1 MHMPHDEELILRRD
15 RRQFL
20 ARTCGTILCGLAA
33 GTDAGSPARDVEG
46 ASSLASEHK
55 DASGRDVRLFLCGDV
70 MTGRGVDQ
78 IQRQPGDPR
87 LQERFVKSAKE
98 YVAIAEQAS
107 GPIPR
112 RVDPEY
118 IWGDALAELDRARP
132 DARIV
137 NLETAVTTAN
147 EAWFGKDVHYRMNPA
162 NVACLAI
169 AKIDCCTLANNHVLD
184 WGDAGLDE
192 TVRVLHAAG
201 IRTAGAGANDEE
213 ARAPAVIERST
224 GGRILVF
231 ACGSPS
237 SGIPDGWA
245 AQRRRPGVSV
255 VGESDPSALKRVVED
270 VRNAKRPGDI
280 AVVSIHMGGN
290 WGYEVPREQQRVAHA
305 LIDEAGVDVV
315 CGHSSHHPRPIEV
328 HAGRLILYGCGDFLN
343 DYEGI
348 GGQEGYRPELGFMYL
363 PEVDASGGHLRRLG
377 LVPTRIRG
385 FRVNRAAPSD
395 AEWLQWM
402 MNREGRAFGTR
413 VERTP
418 AGEFELRWEPG
429 GS

>member
-1 MHMPHDEELILRRD
+1 MSHDGELILSCD

-20 ARTCGTILCGLAA
+20 ARTGGAILCGFAA
-33 GTDAGSPARDVEG
+33 EADADSPAREAEG
-46 ASSLASEHK
+46 ASSHAVERT
-55 DASGRDVRLFLCGDV
+55 DMPGSGVRLFLCGDV
-70 MTGRGVDQ
+70 MTGRGIDQ
-78 IQRQPGDPR
+78 ILRQPGDPR
-87 LQERFVKSAKE
+87 LQERFVKSATE

-112 RVDPEY
+112 GVGPEY
-118 IWGDALAELDRARP
+118 IWGDVLAELDGSRP
-132 DARIV
+132 DARIA

-147 EAWFGKDVHYRMNPA
+147 EAWFGKAVHYRMNPA
-162 NVACLAI
+162 NVACLAA
-169 AKIDCCTLANNHVLD
+169 AKIDCCTLANNHILD
-184 WGDAGLDE
+184 WGDDGLDE
-192 TVRVLHAAG
+192 TLRVLHAAG
-201 IRTAGAGANDEE
+201 IRTAGAGANDRE

-237 SGIPDGWA
+237 SGIPDSWA
-245 AQRRRPGVSV
+245 ARSRRPGVSMLD
-255 VGESDPSALKRVVED
+255 ESDPTTLEHVVHD
-270 VRNAKRPGDI
+270 VRNARRRGDI
-280 AVVSIHMGGN
+280 VVVSIHWGGN
-290 WGYEVPREQQRVAHA
+290 WGYDVPRQQQRLAHA

-328 HAGRLILYGCGDFLN
+328 HAGKLILYGCGDFLN

-348 GGQEGYRPELGFMYL
+348 GSQQGYRPELGFMYL
-363 PEVDASGGHLRRLG
+363 PELDPSGGSLRRLA
-377 LVPTRIRG
+377 LVPTRIRR
-385 FRVNRAAPSD
+385 FRVNRASASD
-395 AEWLQWM
+395 AEWLQGM

-418 AGEFELRWEPG
+418 AGELELRWGPD